1 METMLLAD
9 RRIFIVEDNLE
20 NRAIMQML
28 LEQHGAKI
36 GLDRWGIDTINR
48 LVAFMP
54 VDVILMDL
62 MLPNNTNGFEIFQK
76 IRADGRFN
84 DLPIVAVSAMD
95 ASVALSRVMSYGFA
109 GLIGKPI
116 DFDRFPR
123 QVADAINTGSL
134 WTRRT

>member
-1 METMLLAD
+1 MLLKD

-28 LEQHGAKI
+28 LEQQGAKI
-36 GLDRWGIDTINR
+36 GLDRWGVDTVNR
-48 LVAFMP
+48 LAAFMP

-62 MLPNNTNGFEIFQK
+62 MFPNNISGFEVVQN
-76 IRADGRFN
+76 IRADGRFAAV
-84 DLPIVAVSAMD
+84 PIVAVSAMD
-95 ASVALSRVMSYGFA
+95 ASIALQKVMAQGFA

-123 QVADAINTGSL
+123 QVADVIDSGSL
-134 WTRRT
+134 WTRRS